1 MLGRFAVLSLT
12 LTLCSGAIS
21 AQSLSPARAE
31 DRVQN
36 GKTYRLVLTTGRQV
50 VGAVTE
56 LDEAYRVT
64 VSPGIT
70 ITLKKSQVRELTVV
84 DAESGGEGGLRRR
97 EITDE
102 EIAEILGSE
111 LLEDLGAWEWI
122 EEIDLAQP
130 LPTNPESL
138 EQMERIAGQQ
148 ARVHETDHF
157 VLVYTSSD
165 EQARRMAARFE
176 AAYKWRVWFLDKM
189 GVKPVRPE
197 HKLEMFFFGTFA
209 EFQAYQALHG
219 NIAPGV
225 LGFWSPTDN
234 RSAFFDCDY
243 FPPIAAANQRYSDP
257 DVDARIR
264 RRGRNLV
271 NRWVG
276 AFNMEVVQ
284 HEAGHHIDFNIGF
297 FPQWGDVPRWLPEGL
312 TQMFEVPPSRMGA
325 AFGKVNYRRL
335 NELRQIYGQQLENLP
350 PMRDFMLRNEIWFQ
364 GYNYPRG
371 WALVHYLIN
380 RFPDEFA
387 RFMQLVAQREDD
399 RGVVVPLTE
408 KLDQIE
414 ELFGEID
421 DEWTQAFRDYMNA
434 IPMRPSELPPEIT
447 DFP

>member
-1 MLGRFAVLSLT
+1 LFIGAVVAS
-12 LTLCSGAIS
+12 
-21 AQSLSPARAE
+21 SLSPALAE
-31 DRVQN
+31 DGVQD
-36 GKTYRLVLTTGRQV
+36 GKTYRLVLTNGKQM
-50 VGAVTE
+50 VGEVTE
-56 LDEAYRVT
+56 LEEAYRVT
-64 VSPGIT
+64 VSSGIT
-70 ITLKKSQVRELTVV
+70 VTLKKSQVRELTLA
-84 DAESGGEGGLRRR
+84 DAPAGPDGSPRRR
-97 EITDE
+97 PISDE

-111 LLEDLGAWEWI
+111 LIEDLGVWEHF
-122 EEIDLAQP
+122 EEIDLMQP
-130 LPTNPESL
+130 LPTDAENL
-138 EQMERIAGQQ
+138 ELMKRIAGRQ
-148 ARVHETDHF
+148 ARVYETDHF
-157 VLVYTSSD
+157 VLAYTSSD
-165 EQARRMAARFE
+165 EKARRMAARFE
-176 AAYKWRVWFLDKM
+176 AVYKWRVWFLEKM

-197 HKLEMFFFGTFA
+197 HKFEMFFFGTLA
-209 EFQAYQALHG
+209 EFQAYQGLHG

-243 FPPIAAANQRYSDP
+243 FPPIAAAHQRYSDP

-271 NRWVG
+271 KRWVED
-276 AFNMEVVQ
+276 FNMEVVQ

-387 RFMQLVAQREDD
+387 RFLQLIAQREDE

-421 DEWTQAFRDYMNA
+421 DEWTQRFKDYMND
-434 IPMRPSELPPEIT
+434 IPMRISELPPEIA